1 MNDSM
6 MDFSAF
12 DNAID
17 EQFKKD
23 LKEAK
28 ENSASTDYPEIPKG
42 DYVVKVDKM
51 EIRPTKTGEPM
62 FSCRMRITEGTFKNK
77 CIFFNR
83 KLFGNKVSDNWNDAK
98 AIQTVVTWLDNLQ
111 TETIPEFTTY
121 SDFNDVIL
129 DIFTEC
135 EQDKLTF
142 NVSYDPKAFNAI
154 TINGVFEA

>member
-23 LKEAK
+23 LNEAK
-28 ENSASTDYPEIPKG
+28 KNADYPEVKKG
-42 DYVVKVDKM
+42 DYKVKVAKM
-51 EIRPTKTGEPM
+51 EIKPAKRTGEPV
-62 FSCRMRITEGTFKNK
+62 FSCTMRILDGEFKNQ

-83 KLFGNKVSDNWNDAK
+83 KIFGNKNSDKWNDAK
-98 AIQTVVTWLDNLQ
+98 AIQTVVTWLDEFQ
-111 TETIPEFTTY
+111 TETVPEFTTY
-121 SDFNDVIL
+121 SAFNDIIL

-135 EQDKLTF
+135 EECKLTF
-142 NVSYDPKAFNAI
+142 NVSYDPDAFNPI
-154 TINGVFEA
+154 TINEVLEG